1 MYLDFQPDRKDVF
14 TVSKAMDPQLQTMI
28 DNMPEKTGKSLSD
41 WIRFIGD
48 RKLEKHGDIMKL
60 LKTEHGVTHG
70 FANTITLLYREQL
83 NDEVTTDE
91 SMVDGMYAGPK
102 AGLKSIYDAILAGVS
117 EFGKDLEISP
127 KKTYVSLRRS
137 KQFAIVKPS
146 TKTRI
151 DLGLNLKG
159 DAPAG
164 RLEVD
169 KVFSGMCS
177 HCVRLTAADDVDEE
191 LLGWLRRAFD
201 RA

>member
-1 MYLDFQPDRKDVF
+1 M
-14 TVSKAMDPQLQTMI
+14 SKAIDPQLQTMI

-41 WIRFIGD
+41 WFKFIGEK
-48 RKLEKHGDIMKL
+48 KLEKHGDIMKL

-70 FANTITLLYREQL
+70 FANTITLLYRDQL
-83 NDEVTTDE
+83 NDEAPTDE
-91 SMVDGMYAGPK
+91 SMVDSMYAGPK
-102 AGLKSIYDAILAGVS
+102 AGLKPIYEAILAGVS
-117 EFGKDLEISP
+117 AFGQDLEIAP

-159 DAPAG
+159 DEPAG
-164 RLEVD
+164 RLEDD

-177 HCVRLTAADDVDEE
+177 HSVRLTSVDDVDAE
-191 LLGWLRRAFD
+191 LLAWLRQAYD